1 MSITHRLL
9 IGICFR
15 EENEPETRRKM
26 AVIDIAKHKND
37 LVSNSVDKMESGG
50 RIYEYFC
57 NWWHGTNAVYS

>member
-15 EENEPETRRKM
+15 EENEPESRRKM

-37 LVSNSVDKMESGG
+37 LVSNSVDKMEKW
-50 RIYEYFC
+50 RE
-57 NWWHGTNAVYS
+57 NL